1 MDGMIDMENAFSAR
15 IRREPDIF
23 GSNFEP
29 HLGRS
34 GEGGGGGGL
43 STHNVMK
50 IISKSVTHNLHVT
63 FGCAS

>member
-1 MDGMIDMENAFSAR
+1 MIDMENAFSAR

-34 GEGGGGGGL
+34 GEGVGVL
-43 STHNVMK
+43 RD
-50 IISKSVTHNLHVT
+50 
-63 FGCAS
+63 C

>member
-1 MDGMIDMENAFSAR
+1 MFDMENAFSAR

-34 GEGGGGGGL
+34 GEGGGCTEGL
-43 STHNVMK
+43 STRNVMK

>member
-34 GEGGGGGGL
+34 GEGGL